1 MATNI
6 RPRIERLEG
15 RRPLVQA
22 VDFIVISPLGD
33 DSGNG
38 PHLVCKMGDP
48 GPFHLVPAHLRLDDP
63 RGLSFIYSESCGEE
77 KAASFDLYA
86 DQRKAPDV
94 VLERGQHS
102 L

>member
-6 RPRIERLEG
+6 RSRIERLEG

-38 PHLVCKMGDP
+38 PHLICKMGDP
-48 GPFHLVPAHLRLDDP
+48 GPFHLVPDHLGLDDP
-63 RGLSFIYSESCGEE
+63 RGLLFVYGESCREAGTTPHNAE
-77 KAASFDLYA
+77 KEANHD
-86 DQRKAPDV
+86 
-94 VLERGQHS
+94 
-102 L
+102 